1 MQRTQCNENPDF
13 AICEIAIESE
23 PSDSTCDLDRRS
35 NSRQIGTR
43 GTSESVEDRCKE
55 YRGSRESAYRGSKG
69 RMHIIIVN
77 PEIPTRGIVT
87 VT

>member
-43 GTSESVEDRCKE
+43 GTSRSQWRTGVRSTEEVGNRHIAGP
-55 YRGSRESAYRGSKG
+55 RGVCTLSL
-69 RMHIIIVN
+69 
-77 PEIPTRGIVT
+77 
-87 VT
+87 